1 MLSVPQQAHM
11 GGGLSAS
18 GVMLTLHTRLVRTTT
33 SKHAHCLAGPMIVHE
48 NRDDVADI
56 LIT

>member
-11 GGGLSAS
+11 RGGLSAS
-18 GVMLTLHTRLVRTTT
+18 GVMLTLHTRLVRTT
-33 SKHAHCLAGPMIVHE
+33 SKHAHCLAGPTIVHE